1 MKVSKKLPA
10 FMGNT
15 ILQALNAAC
24 GSSYDNQKLQ
34 SLHGNLRETLRSESG
49 FVSIFNAAE
58 PRVKFANVQG
68 VALAITTGMLK
79 EVINDTLSRTAGLGG
94 DLKNLFVLMDVV
106 IYMEEVGLKALEFP
120 LARSGRTEA
129 AFRMSRNEEWVPLS
143 DRYQTD
149 SWKKRLKM
157 TYPSY
162 DTSGGQLY
170 PEGVAL
176 AEANRL

>member
-24 GSSYDNQKLQ
+24 GSSYNNEKLQ
-34 SLHGNLRETLRSESG
+34 SLHENLRDTLRSTNG
-49 FVSIFNAAE
+49 FVSIFNAEE

-68 VALAITTGMLK
+68 VALAITTGMVK
-79 EVINDTLSRTAGLGG
+79 EVIHDTLSRNAGVGG
-94 DLKNLFVLMDVV
+94 DQQFLFVLMDVV
-106 IYMEEVGLKALEFP
+106 IYMEEVGLNALEFP
-120 LARSGRTEA
+120 VTKTKF
-129 AFRMSRNEEWVPLS
+129 FRDISRHEEWIPLS

-157 TYPSY
+157 SYPSY

-170 PEGVAL
+170 PESVTL